1 MTSTSTTT
9 PNATQK
15 KIWAVVPAAGSGKR
29 LSAEKPKQYF
39 SILNKTILEH
49 TLERL
54 LSHELV
60 VGVSLAIAPADVY
73 WDSIRFKTAKK
84 VVVTTGGQ
92 ERCHSVLNALDAL
105 QHISSPNDW
114 VLVHDAARPCVRLQD
129 IDKLINELNDHPVG
143 GILAVP
149 VHDTIKR
156 SNMAAEIVGTVD
168 RRQLWQAQTPQM
180 FRLNSLRTAL
190 HLAIEDGFIVTDEA
204 SAMEHMGLQPRLVE
218 GHTDN
223 IKVTRLEDLQLAEF
237 YIRKF
242 QRDNL

>member
-1 MTSTSTTT
+1 MPIISTANDT
-9 PNATQK
+9 PR
-15 KIWAVVPAAGSGKR
+15 IWAVVPAAGSGKR
-29 LSAEKPKQYF
+29 LSADKPKQYF
-39 SILNKTILEH
+39 SILNKTIIEH

-54 LSHELV
+54 LSHEAV
-60 VGVSLAIAPADVY
+60 AGVSVAVAPVDLH
-73 WDSIRFKTAKK
+73 WDTIKFKTAKTL
-84 VVVTTGGQ
+84 VVTTGGQ

-105 QHISSPNDW
+105 QHVSGANDW

-129 IDKLINELNDHPVG
+129 IDKLINELRDHPVG

-190 HLAIEDGFIVTDEA
+190 HHAIQDGFIVTDEA
-204 SAMEHMGLQPRLVE
+204 SAMEHIGLQPKLVE

-223 IKVTRLEDLQLAEF
+223 IKVTRPEDLQLAEF
-237 YIRKF
+237 YLLRNL
-242 QRDNL
+242 RDNAL